1 MSNSQ
6 AIRKSVWAS
15 GGSVL
20 AAIIASAC
28 CWLPLLLIVIGASAA
43 GVSAF
48 FDQVRPWFL
57 GASVVLLAGGFYLN
71 YFRRETCE
79 EDTACAAPNQKLQ
92 RTSRIMLWV
101 ATAGV
106 LAFAFFP
113 NYVGALLGGASAE
126 AESDAIERVTLA
138 VDGMSCGGCAVTVE
152 QALLKVPGVVSAVVS
167 YEESRAV
174 VTLDSVAPA
183 STDNLIA
190 AVGWAG
196 YTASLPTHSDSKT
209 GATSDP

>member
-1 MSNSQ
+1 MSSSQ
-6 AIRKSVWAS
+6 AIRKSVWVS

-20 AAIIASAC
+20 AAAIASAC

-57 GASVVLLAGGFYLN
+57 GASVILLAGGFYLN
-71 YFRRETCE
+71 YFRREECE
-79 EDTACAAPNQKLQ
+79 EGAACATPNRTLQ
-92 RTSRIMLWV
+92 RTSRIMLWI
-101 ATAGV
+101 ATVGV

-113 NYVGALLGGASAE
+113 NYVGALLSGASAQVNSASPE
-126 AESDAIERVTLA
+126 PITLTI
-138 VDGMSCGGCAVTVE
+138 DGMTCDGCAVTVE
-152 QALLKVPGVVSAVVS
+152 QALLRVPGVLSATVS

-174 VTLDSVAPA
+174 VTLDPVAPT

-190 AVGWAG
+190 AVGWTG
-196 YTASLPTHSDSKT
+196 YAASLPAPADSKSR
-209 GATSDP
+209 ATSDP